1 MLHQQNMMPLFI
13 DTKKTFHIKSNV
25 DVKQELL
32 IEDGKAPMH
41 GTVPLVSG
49 NRLFLLL
56 VHKNRMPLPID
67 TTFHIKSNVDQELM
81 IEDGRALTLAAIPRD
96 PKCMCYGCNDVA
108 PIVKSFETI
117 TPGWTNGRVVI
128 NRKKLSTN
136 FTSAPRNFRIDFFLV
151 LIVIVTTV
159 SVVIFIVIVIM
170 SPK

>member
-1 MLHQQNMMPLFI
+1 MMPLPI

-32 IEDGKAPMH
+32 IEDGRASTH
-41 GTVPLVSG
+41 GTVPSVSG

-56 VHKNRMPLPID
+56 VHKKNRMPLPID

-96 PKCMCYGCNDVA
+96 PKCMCYGCNDMA

-117 TPGWTNGRVVI
+117 KPGW
-128 NRKKLSTN
+128 
-136 FTSAPRNFRIDFFLV
+136 
-151 LIVIVTTV
+151 
-159 SVVIFIVIVIM
+159 IM
-170 SPK
+170 SVFHPILCINNLFTMYYEVK